1 MIRTFIAFFA
11 AIGALSVA
19 FAAGPSASLSWV
31 LATTDVNGTTLPAGS
46 IVSTHLVWR
55 RHGQTTVTGTVDVA
69 APAITTVVAGLD
81 CSQFD
86 FSAQTVLVGATSD
99 ETVPPVVY
107 DTGVVCKPNPPGA
120 LAAH

>member
-1 MIRTFIAFFA
+1 MKRFLIFLTGVAL
-11 AIGALSVA
+11 LSVA
-19 FAAGPSASLSWV
+19 IAAGPSATLSWT
-31 LATTDVNGTTLPAGS
+31 LATTDVNGTALAGS
-46 IVSTHLVWR
+46 IVSTHLIWR
-55 RHGQTTVTGTVDVA
+55 RHGQAIIAGSLDVA
-69 APAITTVVAGLD
+69 APAVTAVVSGLD

-86 FSAQTVLVGATSD
+86 FTAQTVIVGATSD